1 MNFPIAGKKLF
12 TPGPLGCSRTVK
24 EAMLTDVGSRDT
36 DFIETIRAIR
46 SKLIDIAGISHE
58 EYTSVLLQGSG
69 TFSVEAVLQ
78 LSSPRNGAKV
88 SHLKPHTLV
97 TCFCSAYGNR
107 MKVICDTSGIPAEVL
122 EFPENNIVDP
132 DTVSRHLSTPGA
144 EYTTVAVVH
153 CETSSGVI
161 NPVEEIGR
169 VVKRLVPD
177 AIYFVDAMSS
187 FGAVPLDVKGGRLD
201 FLVSS
206 ANKCLQ
212 GVPGFAFVI
221 ASKVALAASK
231 GNCRSLS
238 LDAASQWEGLEQ
250 NGQFRFTPP
259 THSLLA
265 FTQALKE
272 YEQQGGLQ
280 GRAKRY
286 EENCRVLQ
294 EGMKEMGFTKLLS
307 DKHQGYIITSY
318 HFPKH
323 NNFQFNDFYL
333 RLNDLG
339 QVIYPGKTTRANCFR
354 IGNIGELYPEDM
366 RHLLKCVKEVLTD
379 MGIPVPLS

>member
-1 MNFPIAGKKLF
+1 MNVPIAGKKLF

-36 DFIETIRAIR
+36 DFIKTIRAIR
-46 SKLIDIAGISHE
+46 SKLIDIAATTPGLRSSKYVRVQQFAYHKAGTSQRLFKTPSQTWSHQFPWGSPFDHVARGWHFIPPNSMQLVVQSYFRTESNTVCLSLGISHE

-78 LSSPRNGAKV
+78 LSSPRNGARV
-88 SHLKPHTLV
+88 LLLV
-97 TCFCSAYGNR
+97 NGAYGNR

-122 EFPENNIVDP
+122 EFPEDNIVDP

-169 VVKRLVPD
+169 VVKRLAPD

-221 ASKVALAASK
+221 ASKAALAASK
-231 GNCRSLS
+231 GEES
-238 LDAASQWEGLEQ
+238 D
-250 NGQFRFTPP
+250 
-259 THSLLA
+259 
-265 FTQALKE
+265 
-272 YEQQGGLQ
+272 GG
-280 GRAKRY
+280 
-286 EENCRVLQ
+286 V
-294 EGMKEMGFTKLLS
+294 T
-307 DKHQGYIITSY
+307 I
-318 HFPKH
+318 
-323 NNFQFNDFYL
+323 
-333 RLNDLG
+333 
-339 QVIYPGKTTRANCFR
+339 V
-354 IGNIGELYPEDM
+354 
-366 RHLLKCVKEVLTD
+366 
-379 MGIPVPLS
+379 

>member
-1 MNFPIAGKKLF
+1 MFAEEGKKLF

-88 SHLKPHTLV
+88 LLLV
-97 TCFCSAYGNR
+97 NGAYGNR